1 MMNVA
6 LPRWSRVVL
15 AIAALAL
22 GAAYVLPLWT
32 VTLLAPQYPEGLGM
46 HIWINTVTGIKPED
60 LGNINGLNHYI
71 GMKTIEPD
79 SIAELKLMPYA
90 LGLLIALGLAAA
102 AIGRRWA
109 LWGFAAI
116 FALGAVAGII
126 DFWLWEYDYGHN
138 LDLEN
143 AAIKIPG
150 MAYQPPLIGSKQLL
164 NFVATSWPA
173 GGGWIAILALVV
185 VLGLVVAD
193 CCAPWS
199 TAASRA
205 KRAGAT
211 SATLRTA
218 VGVIAMLVVTGCAPA
233 TPHQLDASVACTH
246 CRMAVA
252 DPRYAAQ
259 VRTGTGKLLGFDSIE
274 CMAQWLGANPGT
286 AVQGIW
292 VTNALHPER
301 VLEIDQAVLLEGG
314 AIRSP
319 MGGRLVAVEAGPDA
333 DRWQRELAATR
344 TAWTE
349 VGPRYAPHLARQ

>member
-1 MMNVA
+1 MTNA
-6 LPRWSRVVL
+6 LSRSTRLLL
-15 AIAALAL
+15 ALAALSL

-32 VTLLAPQYPEGLGM
+32 VTLTAPQYPEGLGM

-79 SIAELKLMPYA
+79 SIAELVFMPYA
-90 LGLLIALGLAAA
+90 LAALMALGLAAA

-109 LWGFAAI
+109 LWGFAAV
-116 FALGAVAGII
+116 FTLGAVAGIV

-173 GGGWIAILALVV
+173 AGGWIAIVALLVV
-185 VLGLVVAD
+185 IGLVIAD
-193 CCAPWS
+193 CCAPWP
-199 TAASRA
+199 TAARRA
-205 KRAGAT
+205 AQAAKASPAWRA
-211 SATLRTA
+211 A
-218 VGVIAMLVVTGCAPA
+218 VGVLALASVTACAA
-233 TPHQLDASVACTH
+233 GAPHQLDASVACTH

-274 CMAQWLGANPGT
+274 CMAQWLGANPST
-286 AVQGIW
+286 EIQGIW
-292 VTNALHPER
+292 LTDALHPER
-301 VLEIDQAVLLEGG
+301 VLEADRAVILEGG

-319 MGGRLVAVEAGPDA
+319 MGGRLVAVEQGPAA
-333 DRWQRELAATR
+333 DQWQRELGATR
-344 TAWTE
+344 TAWAE
-349 VGPRYAPHLARQ
+349 VGPRFAPHLARQ

>member
-15 AIAALAL
+15 AVAALAL

-32 VTLLAPQYPEGLGM
+32 VTLQAPQYPEGLGM

-79 SIAELKLMPYA
+79 SIAELTFMPYA
-90 LGLLIALGLAAA
+90 LGVLIALGLTAA

-109 LWGFAAI
+109 LWGFAAV
-116 FALGAVAGII
+116 FLLGALAGIV

-173 GGGWIAILALVV
+173 AGGAVAIAALLVV
-185 VLGLVVAD
+185 VGLVIAD
-193 CCAPWS
+193 CCAPWP
-199 TAASRA
+199 TAARRA
-205 KRAGAT
+205 ARAAAAST
-211 SATLRTA
+211 TLRTA
-218 VGVIAMLVVTGCAPA
+218 VGLVAVLATAGCTPE

-252 DPRYAAQ
+252 DPRFAAQ
-259 VRTGTGKLLGFDSIE
+259 VRTETGKMLGFDSIE
-274 CMAQWLGANPGT
+274 CMAQWLGADPGT
-286 AVQGIW
+286 VVQGIW
-292 VTNALHPER
+292 VTDALHPER
-301 VLEIDQAVLLEGG
+301 VLEAHRAVLLEGG
-314 AIRSP
+314 AVRSP

-333 DRWQRELAATR
+333 DRWQRELGATR
-344 TAWTE
+344 TAWAE